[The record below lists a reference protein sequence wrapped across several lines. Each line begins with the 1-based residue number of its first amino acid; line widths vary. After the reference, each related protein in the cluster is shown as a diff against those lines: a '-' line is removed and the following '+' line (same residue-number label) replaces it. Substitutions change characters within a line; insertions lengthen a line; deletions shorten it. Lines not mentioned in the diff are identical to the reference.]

1 MVAHA
6 WSGVDVRDERL
17 MVSENQVETQAGIWS
32 CDGGL
37 VLDEPKAWC
46 YGRKPVFDGVRAG
59 VSDVGVK
66 GVINPLYTRTVKI
79 SSEQYMGFFLLA
91 EYVAKTVVEFVQIF
105 SKISWGR

>member
-6 WSGVDVRDERL
+6 WWGVDVRDE
-17 MVSENQVETQAGIWS
+17 NKIETRAGIWS

-37 VLDEPKAWC
+37 VLDEPKAWW

-66 GVINPLYTRTVKI
+66 GIIIPLYTRTVKI
-79 SSEQYMGFFLLA
+79 SGEQYVGSFLLA
-91 EYVAKTVVEFVQIF
+91 EYVAKWVVEFIQIL
-105 SKISWGR
+105 SKIS